1 MWVQEEQRQI
11 VGDKEIIGRVIKVMN
26 RQQFDQ
32 GSEEEI
38 RVFVAEVEVS
48 YLADVRVVLQD
59 KSTARLS
66 DSQAGGRQG
75 GGEVQDVRP
84 FITPFDV
91 NLFSR

>member
-38 RVFVAEVEVS
+38 RVFVAEVGVS
-48 YLADVRVVLQD
+48 YLTDMRVVFRTSLQPGFLIP
-59 KSTARLS
+59 R
-66 DSQAGGRQG
+66 QEAGKGVG
-75 GGEVQDVRP
+75 GVQDVKP

>member
-38 RVFVAEVEVS
+38 RVFAQKLGS
-48 YLADVRVVLQD
+48 HIFL
-59 KSTARLS
+59 T
-66 DSQAGGRQG
+66 
-75 GGEVQDVRP
+75 
-84 FITPFDV
+84 
-91 NLFSR
+91 

>member
-38 RVFVAEVEVS
+38 RVFVVEVGVS
-48 YLADVRVVLQD
+48 YLTDMRIVLQD
-59 KSTARLS
+59 KPTARLS

-75 GGEVQDVRP
+75 SRGVQDVRP